1 MERQN
6 TINIIIMAV
15 LVILFLT
22 EIVAFKGT
30 IPSLNLGGASTYNT
44 TGTTTFN
51 GSIRTYDP
59 VLLVPVNTS
68 AEIIDQLKTRPEVK
82 SVNIEADGYLIDTE
96 TRDDVFPLATY
107 LRSMNVTSFSVANII
122 MPQVLVVS
130 TSNGTINASASGVVR
145 VMTPP
150 LLDVDNVVSVSMTAI
165 VDDNGNLIDYTNANI
180 MTQNIAQRFNAS
192 IIGLESKSYSY
203 TIPWANR
210 SGLGNLSQYGT
221 VVYKERD
228 SIIFTTQLSVTQTIQ
243 KKQLPYITYIGPD
256 SADVE
261 QSFTDAN
268 LVAQDFNDT
277 NYTLPD
283 SQLVIIANSSLGE
296 DPAVP
301 FNATVTYTYSVALQN
316 STYDF
321 GTIPLTVVSDKEYA
335 DNQSVAVDI
344 SAVSLGDKVI
354 ELTSAS
360 IPS

>member
-6 TINIIIMAV
+6 MINIVIMAV
-15 LVILFLT
+15 LVVLFLT

-30 IPSLNLGGASTYNT
+30 IPTLNLGGASTYNI
-44 TGTTTFN
+44 TGTTMFN

-68 AEIIDQLKTRPEVK
+68 AEIIDQLKARPEVK
-82 SVNIEADGYLIDTE
+82 SVNIESDGYIIDTE

-107 LRSMNVTSFSVANII
+107 LRSINVSSVSVANII
-122 MPQVLVVS
+122 MPQDLSVL

-165 VDDNGNLIDYTNANI
+165 VDNNNNLVDYTNAEI
-180 MTQNIAQRFNAS
+180 MTQDIAQRFNAS
-192 IIGLESKSYSY
+192 IVSLEGKTYSY

-210 SGLGNLSQYGT
+210 SLGDLSQYGT
-221 VVYKERD
+221 VHYNERD
-228 SIIFTTQLSVTQTIQ
+228 SIIFTTPLSVTQTIQ
-243 KKQLPYITYIGPD
+243 KKNISYVTYIGPA

-261 QSFTDAN
+261 QSFTNASQ
-268 LVAQDFNDT
+268 VALDFNDT

-283 SQLVIIANSSLGE
+283 SQLVITTNSSME
-296 DPAVP
+296 DPYLP
-301 FNATVTYTYSVALQN
+301 YNATVSFTYLVILQN

-321 GTIPLTVVSDKEYA
+321 GSTPLTVVTDKEYP
-335 DNQSVAVDI
+335 DNESVSVDI
-344 SAVSLGDKVI
+344 KAVALGDQVVMV
-354 ELTSAS
+354 TSAS